1 MSSGIL
7 KNGPAEL
14 GGVKPGDI
22 LREVNDEPIKDVRGL
37 LNSVAALTPG
47 NNAKV
52 LVDRKGQSVV
62 LSIAIGKRPT
72 QKEVRK

>member
-1 MSSGIL
+1 MISGVL

-22 LREVNDEPIKDVRGL
+22 LKEVNDESIKDVRSL
-37 LNSVAALTPG
+37 LNNVASLTPG
-47 NNAKV
+47 NSAKV
-52 LVDRKGQSVV
+52 VVDRKGQSVV
-62 LSIAIGKRPT
+62 LSIAVGKRPT